1 MLKFIGR
8 IVFML
13 AILPHAAGAQSLT
26 DSTSKDKPAQSQPHR
41 KDSLWNG
48 VIFGAAVGAMLGSF
62 SSLAVTDCSECAGF
76 NVPLTFG
83 VIGAGVG
90 IGIGAGLDALHSKRG
105 ASLQRHPRVRLSPL
119 VAKEKQGLMAWVR
132 F

>member
-8 IVFML
+8 IVFIL
-13 AILPHAAGAQSLT
+13 AILPHAAGAQSLV

-48 VIFGAAVGAMLGSF
+48 VILGAAVGAMLGSF

-90 IGIGAGLDALHSKRG
+90 IGIGAGLDALHNNRG
-105 ASLQRHPRVRLSPL
+105 PS
-119 VAKEKQGLMAWVR
+119 
-132 F
+132 

>member
-1 MLKFIGR
+1 MHKFIGR

-13 AILPHAAGAQSLT
+13 AILPHAAGAQSLI
-26 DSTSKDKPAQSQPHR
+26 DSTSKDKPGQSQPQP

-48 VIFGAAVGAMLGSF
+48 VILGAAVGAMVGSF
-62 SSLAVTDCSECAGF
+62 SSLAITDCSECAGF

-90 IGIGAGLDALHSKRG
+90 IGIGAGLDALHSKSGVR
-105 ASLQRHPRVRLSPL
+105 LQRHPRVRLSPL
-119 VAKEKQGLMAWVR
+119 VAKEKRGLMAWVR